1 MIGSLYFFFGIL
13 IGLMGSSIRI
23 IMRIELRKLGRFIG
37 NGQIFNVLITA
48 HAFLIIFFIVIPILI
63 GGFRNWLLPL
73 ILGCVDMRFP
83 RLNNLRFWILIPS
96 NLLLLTSSLVQS
108 GVGRGWTVY
117 PPLSSLGH
125 QNQSV
130 DFAIFSLHIAG
141 ISSILSSINFL
152 VTILNIRTFGM
163 RLEKM
168 ALFVWSVFIT
178 VFLLILSLPVLA
190 SAITILLTD
199 RNLNTR
205 FFDTVLGGSN
215 ILYQHLFWFFGHPE
229 VYVLILPA
237 FGIVSHT
244 ILLLFGKKEI
254 FGNRR
259 IIFAILSIGLLGC
272 IVWAHHI
279 FTVSLDIDSRSYFT
293 SATIVIALPTGI
305 KVFSWI
311 ASIFGR
317 LIKVSVNLLWLLG
330 FLFLFTVGGL
340 TGIILSNSSID
351 ISFHDTYFVV
361 AHFHYVLSI
370 GAVFGIIIGIYLWF
384 PIFFKLNLNQ
394 LLGKIQFF
402 IMFLGVNLTFF
413 PQHFLGI
420 NSIPRRIIDFPDY
433 FIFYNLLSSFGSL
446 ISFLGILILIFNILL
461 INLKNIIFYR
471 SLAVNGLEITF
482 SNLSHTNLTRAII
495 VRKNLN
501 S

>member
-1 MIGSLYFFFGIL
+1 LESY
-13 IGLMGSSIRI
+13 
-23 IMRIELRKLGRFIG
+23 
-37 NGQIFNVLITA
+37 
-48 HAFLIIFFIVIPILI
+48 
-63 GGFRNWLLPL
+63 L
-73 ILGCVDMRFP
+73 ILFY
-83 RLNNLRFWILIPS
+83 FY
-96 NLLLLTSSLVQS
+96 LV
-108 GVGRGWTVY
+108 
-117 PPLSSLGH
+117 
-125 QNQSV
+125 
-130 DFAIFSLHIAG
+130 
-141 ISSILSSINFL
+141 
-152 VTILNIRTFGM
+152 
-163 RLEKM
+163 
-168 ALFVWSVFIT
+168 
-178 VFLLILSLPVLA
+178 
-190 SAITILLTD
+190 
-199 RNLNTR
+199 
-205 FFDTVLGGSN
+205 
-215 ILYQHLFWFFGHPE
+215 
-229 VYVLILPA
+229 
-237 FGIVSHT
+237 
-244 ILLLFGKKEI
+244 KKKI

-293 SATIVIALPTGI
+293 SAPIVIALPTGI

-311 ASIFGR
+311 ASIFGS

-370 GAVFGIIIGIYLWF
+370 GAVFGIIIGMYLWF

-402 IMFLGVNLTFF
+402 IIFFGVNLTFF

-446 ISFLGILILIFNILL
+446 ISFLGILILIFNMLL

-471 SLAVNGLEITF
+471 SLAVNGLEMTF

>member
-1 MIGSLYFFFGIL
+1 M
-13 IGLMGSSIRI
+13 
-23 IMRIELRKLGRFIG
+23 RKLGRFIG

-73 ILGCVDMRFP
+73 ILGCVDIRFP

-152 VTILNIRTFGM
+152 VTILNIRTFGI
-163 RLEKM
+163 RLEKI

-311 ASIFGR
+311 ASIFGS

-370 GAVFGIIIGIYLWF
+370 GAVFGIIIGI
-384 PIFFKLNLNQ
+384 
-394 LLGKIQFF
+394 
-402 IMFLGVNLTFF
+402 
-413 PQHFLGI
+413 
-420 NSIPRRIIDFPDY
+420 
-433 FIFYNLLSSFGSL
+433 
-446 ISFLGILILIFNILL
+446 
-461 INLKNIIFYR
+461 
-471 SLAVNGLEITF
+471 
-482 SNLSHTNLTRAII
+482 
-495 VRKNLN
+495 
-501 S
+501 